1 MNTANKTRVQRRM
14 EKKQALILLV
24 LVLVVSL
31 ASFTLGVI
39 VGQRGAERDLTV
51 KQQEAEQVLV
61 AKVPQRPMPPVP
73 VKPVGKQSGEPAVEK
88 PVEETK
94 LTFYDNLAKES
105 SAPLGSGINLAPQE
119 KPPQSVNQP
128 PTALP
133 KNPIVKKEG
142 TKVAAVAE
150 SVAASQPVT
159 GQPKVDPQGSYSVQ
173 VGSFSAAVDAG
184 KMKQT
189 LLDKG
194 YPVFMVEADLGKK
207 GIWYRVRLGPYADN
221 DAAQTMLVL
230 VEKQDKIK
238 GFISRN

>member
-1 MNTANKTRVQRRM
+1 M
-14 EKKQALILLV
+14 
-24 LVLVVSL
+24 
-31 ASFTLGVI
+31 
-39 VGQRGAERDLTV
+39 
-51 KQQEAEQVLV
+51 
-61 AKVPQRPMPPVP
+61 
-73 VKPVGKQSGEPAVEK
+73 
-88 PVEETK
+88 
-94 LTFYDNLAKES
+94 
-105 SAPLGSGINLAPQE
+105 
-119 KPPQSVNQP
+119 
-128 PTALP
+128 
-133 KNPIVKKEG
+133 KKEL

-159 GQPKVDPQGSYSVQ
+159 GQPKVDPQGRYSVQ